1 MVKDY
6 SLNPTATAESEDDED
21 PRTPTSISSQG
32 SQGYDS
38 SASSDFVDVEGF
50 TVVPDSS
57 MNELNIQVMRLDFTG
72 SQSTVKPLYND
83 HPGDPEFM
91 VIVKNELFVLKSE
104 TGTPIYYSL

>member
-6 SLNPTATAESEDDED
+6 SMNPTATAESEDDED

-57 MNELNIQVMRLDFTG
+57 MNELNIQVTTCDRFLI
-72 SQSTVKPLYND
+72 SSKL
-83 HPGDPEFM
+83 ES
-91 VIVKNELFVLKSE
+91 IC
-104 TGTPIYYSL
+104 

>member
-57 MNELNIQVMRLDFTG
+57 MNELNIQVMRLDFTIRRRDLKVQLNLCTTTTLETPNLW
-72 SQSTVKPLYND
+72 SLLRMS
-83 HPGDPEFM
+83 F
-91 VIVKNELFVLKSE
+91 LF
-104 TGTPIYYSL
+104 